1 MKINKFFMGLG
12 AVAALS
18 MAACSNDEPA
28 NNGNGGEP
36 GAGQDQAFIAVS
48 ISEQTDGKSRAAGDI
63 NQEGANKGEWF
74 EDGYQLGESKVKSCD
89 FYFYDENGKF
99 VMTSNTLWSDNGQ
112 DMPNIELKGKSVVV
126 LDQVKQ
132 KGYPKYMVA
141 ILNKPAGFQAS
152 LTLEQMNTQLVGAA
166 ATTDGAVKNGEHFTM
181 TTTSWADQKMRSDE
195 TKALPYYFV
204 NELTADDFYTSA
216 EAAKAE
222 GKAVKVYV
230 ERLAAKA
237 AVKIGMES
245 VKGEKNT
252 YPIEISVAGAGN
264 DDEGDYISDYKLYVE
279 LSGWHFN
286 ATAKDSYYMKN
297 IEPTAK
303 SGAWE
308 GNDADGKLGFLWNS
322 SDYKRSYWG
331 KSYTYGVGTQADYNY
346 FSYNDLTEKFWEAD
360 EVGKQHAAYT
370 TENTHPANFLN
381 VYANYN
387 KVTSVLLQARVY
399 DPNAGEGVNS
409 DFVMYNGLLFKG
421 DRFMQY
427 AMSVAEANIWVKVD
441 ETKYAEVS
449 TGYSLVND
457 GTGNKVYTEFAPVAG
472 TTYYK
477 KTTNAEGK
485 TEYVPYTDTDLT
497 TAVSAL
503 NTELKK
509 TVGEGFK
516 GGMMY
521 YNVPIR
527 HLRPLADSNKDGILD
542 RTFDLKNLLEGDYG
556 VVRNHYYRININSL
570 AKLGTGVWNPD
581 EDIIPENPPKDEE
594 YYVGAEINVL
604 SWRIVDQDI
613 DL

>member
-36 GAGQDQAFIAVS
+36 VVGQDQAFIAVS

-63 NQEGANKGEWF
+63 NQEGTGENAGNWF
-74 EDGYQLGESKVKSCD
+74 EDGFKLGESNVKTCD
-89 FYFYDENGKF
+89 FYFYDENGKY
-99 VMTSNTLWSDNGQ
+99 VMTSNTLWENGNQ
-112 DMPNIELKGKSVVV
+112 GMPNVEIKGKSVVV
-126 LDQVKQ
+126 LDQVKK

-141 ILNKPAGFQAS
+141 ILNKPAGFQVP

-166 ATTDGAVKNGEHFTM
+166 ETTDGAVKYINDSKDYFTM
-181 TTTSWADQKMRSDE
+181 TTTSWADQTMREDKNES
-195 TKALPYYFV
+195 LPYYFV
-204 NELTADDFYTSA
+204 NELIESDFYTSA
-216 EAAKAE
+216 EAAKQE

-237 AVKIGMES
+237 AVKIGMNP
-245 VKGEKNT
+245 VKDLANT

-264 DDEGDYISDYKLYVE
+264 DDEGDYISDYELYVE

-297 IEPTAK
+297 IDET
-303 SGAWE
+303 WT
-308 GNDADGKLGFLWNS
+308 NDALGFMWNS
-322 SDYKRSYWG
+322 KDYFRSYWG

-346 FSYNDLTEKFWEAD
+346 FSYNDLTEKFLEAD

-387 KVTSVLLQARVY
+387 KVTSVLLKARVY
-399 DPNAGEGVNS
+399 DPKAAEGANS

-457 GTGNKVYTEFAPVAG
+457 GTGNKVYAQFASDAS

-477 KTTNAEGK
+477 KTVDAEGK
-485 TEYVPYTDTDLT
+485 TVYVAYTDTELT
-497 TAVSAL
+497 TAVTAL

-527 HLRPLADSNKDGILD
+527 HLRPLKDSNEDGILD
-542 RTFDLKNLLEGDYG
+542 RTFDLRNLLEGDYG